1 MINFYQS
8 DSFAKKLLKLTKI
21 KTSKHITVWRI
32 FFFFDYTHGVRKFS
46 GYGSNLYHVSS
57 QSHYSGNTGYLT
69 FWASQEL
76 LKESLSRQG
85 RSHNPEE
92 KENIILKNSSIHLF
106 FFHFGHLQ
114 LLWLDKEAEQKTASQ
129 ILNQLTKMA
138 WEKIVGNMITMAAR
152 IRGTKLGEKGIVEK
166 WSDFW
171 CTFPLKSEPSPSLQ
185 EGVKN

>member
-1 MINFYQS
+1 MKDF
-8 DSFAKKLLKLTKI
+8 FFF
-21 KTSKHITVWRI
+21 

-92 KENIILKNSSIHLF
+92 KENIIFKNSSIHLF

-138 WEKIVGNMITMAAR
+138 WEELEEPNWEKRELWRNEVTFGVHFPSSLNQVHLCKKGWKIK
-152 IRGTKLGEKGIVEK
+152 KLEGKCWWE
-166 WSDFW
+166 
-171 CTFPLKSEPSPSLQ
+171 LKHSRVLTNLEC
-185 EGVKN
+185 